1 MEGIAVQARS
11 MHQEGAVRWER
22 GEVFFATP
30 DLLAAHPASLR
41 VLKPEELDD
50 YFARGGR
57 PLAFVPGTVPVA
69 SAPAGGGE
77 DDEAEDEE
85 QDAGQRAF
93 AAPEHDRSMQGK
105 AGVRRRNG

>member
-22 GEVFFATP
+22 GEVFLATP

-57 PLAFVPGTVPVA
+57 PLAFVPGTTVPAA
-69 SAPAGGGE
+69 SAPEDE
-77 DDEAEDEE
+77 DDGAEDEE

-93 AAPEHDRSMQGK
+93 AAPEHDRSMQGR